1 MKNLFT
7 ILFSFLI
14 SIYSIGC
21 DSSNSSTN
29 SSDCPFLNQSRG
41 CDGVCSINPLT
52 YDACGVCGGS
62 AVLSGCDNTCGST
75 LENDACGVCGGEIT
89 NESDCLQ
96 IQCDLDVCIS
106 IQNVDLST
114 NILEVWM
121 MNNIPVAGFQSR
133 RGMPEMN
140 MFTQELLD
148 SFESSV
154 VPQPEAD
161 TLPAVVYT
169 SEEFLDFERE
179 AIFDHEWLCVGLA
192 SRIPDVGDWFTV
204 DVNDERL
211 IITRDKGG
219 EVRALS
225 SVCQHRAQAICEG
238 AGNSTTFKCPYH
250 HWTYGLDGRL
260 LGAPAME
267 RTENFDK
274 KEWGLPSVMAEVWQ
288 GFIFVNLD
296 PEARLL

>member
-96 IQCDLDVCIS
+96 IQCNLDVCIS

-121 MNNIPVAGFQSR
+121 MNNIPVAGFQFNISGVTIISASEGSAQSN
-133 RGMPEMN
+133 GM
-140 MFTQELLD
+140 TQ
-148 SFESSV
+148 SN
-154 VPQPEAD
+154 
-161 TLPAVVYT
+161 
-169 SEEFLDFERE
+169 SEHIILGFSLS
-179 AIFDHEWLCVGLA
+179 GN
-192 SRIPDVGDWFTV
+192 SIPSGNSILTHIGFSEYNGSICLSDPVFS
-204 DVNDERL
+204 NNS
-211 IITRDKGG
+211 G
-219 EVRALS
+219 EALS
-225 SVCQHRAQAICEG
+225 VE
-238 AGNSTTFKCPYH
+238 
-250 HWTYGLDGRL
+250 
-260 LGAPAME
+260 LGDCF
-267 RTENFDK
+267 N
-274 KEWGLPSVMAEVWQ
+274 
-288 GFIFVNLD
+288 
-296 PEARLL
+296 